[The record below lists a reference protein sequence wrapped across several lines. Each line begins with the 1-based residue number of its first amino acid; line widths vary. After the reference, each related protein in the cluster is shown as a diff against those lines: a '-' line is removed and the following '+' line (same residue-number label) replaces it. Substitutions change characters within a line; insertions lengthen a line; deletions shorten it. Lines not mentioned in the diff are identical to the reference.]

1 MNNTQEKQQK
11 LSQSTDEKELLQK
24 IIPLMKK
31 DLVGFTEE
39 VEDGIMFTLP
49 GGKQYKIVAQAV

>member
-1 MNNTQEKQQK
+1 MENTQEKQQN
-11 LSQSTDEKELLQK
+11 LSQTTEEKGFLQK

-49 GGKQYKIVAQAV
+49 GGKQYKIVAHAI